1 MREYV
6 LMTDSCC
13 DLPDQMA
20 KDLQLEV
27 LPLTMHMDGQD
38 YPNTLDGAAISNE
51 EFYRRIRAGKMAT
64 TSAVNVGQF
73 EDAMSAILE
82 QGKDILCISFSS
94 ALSTTY
100 QSACIAAETVLAKH
114 PEGRIRVIDSLS
126 ASLGQGL
133 LMYLT
138 AHKKLEENLTLD
150 QLGDW
155 VEENK
160 LHVCHWFTVDDLN
173 YLKKGGRVSAATALV
188 GTMLSIKPIMH
199 TSDEGKL
206 TVVGKARG
214 RKSSLNTLID
224 TVGRLGI
231 NLQDQVMFICQA
243 DCQAEAEAVAAQL
256 KQRYGVKEVYIKL
269 HRPRHRQ
276 PYRPQHHGPVLCGN
290 GALSM
295 KWLELKID
303 AAPAGLEPVSALLE
317 DLGITGLVI
326 DDEGDFQD
334 FLEHNHAYWDYVDD
348 QLMQEKKG
356 LCRITFYLEDSPDGY
371 NTLAQVRMALSRV
384 KQEHP
389 EYGRLA
395 ADHGEHGGRRL
406 GEQLEAVL
414 QAHGDRRPADRHPGV
429 GERRCAGGPG
439 GPAAEPGPHLRH
451 RQPRHH
457 PPVPDGPGKAY
468 HRRPDGA
475 GPGLRQRHSVHCR
488 PAAGGGPGRGLR
500 H

>member
-100 QSACIAAETVLAKH
+100 QSACIAAESVQAKY

-188 GTMLSIKPIMH
+188 GTMLSIKPVMH
-199 TSDEGKL
+199 TDNEGRL
-206 TVVGKARG
+206 TMVGKARG
-214 RKSSLNTLID
+214 RKASLKALLDAIE
-224 TVGRLGI
+224 RLAI
-231 NLQDQVMFICQA
+231 EPEKQTMFICHA
-243 DCQAEAEAVAAQL
+243 DCQEEAKQVAAEI
-256 KQRYGVKEVYIKL
+256 QRRFGTTDIRIHYI
-269 HRPRHRQ
+269 
-276 PYRPQHHGPVLCGN
+276 GPVIGSHTGPN
-290 GALSM
+290 TM
-295 KWLELKID
+295 
-303 AAPAGLEPVSALLE
+303 GL
-317 DLGITGLVI
+317 
-326 DDEGDFQD
+326 F
-334 FLEHNHAYWDYVDD
+334 F
-348 QLMQEKKG
+348 
-356 LCRITFYLEDSPDGY
+356 
-371 NTLAQVRMALSRV
+371 
-384 KQEHP
+384 
-389 EYGRLA
+389 
-395 ADHGEHGGRRL
+395 
-406 GEQLEAVL
+406 
-414 QAHGDRRPADRHPGV
+414 V
-429 GERRCAGGPG
+429 GTER
-439 GPAAEPGPHLRH
+439 
-451 RQPRHH
+451 
-457 PPVPDGPGKAY
+457 
-468 HRRPDGA
+468 
-475 GPGLRQRHSVHCR
+475 
-488 PAAGGGPGRGLR
+488 
-500 H
+500 